1 MKLLVSACLLGVNC
15 KHSGGNN
22 YCPGLAALAANH
34 TLIPVCPEQLG
45 GLPTPRI
52 PAERKGE
59 KVLTAQGKDVTASY
73 EKGAQEV
80 LALARTL
87 DVDGAILKARS
98 PSCGCG
104 VIYDG
109 SFTHKPV
116 QGDGVTAALLKKE
129 GYRVWTELDLEE

>member
-45 GLPTPRI
+45 GMPTPRV

-59 KVLTAQGKDVTASY
+59 RVLTAQGEDVTAAY

-87 DVDGAILKARS
+87 NVDGAILKARS
-98 PSCGCG
+98 PSCGSG

-129 GYRVWTELDLEE
+129 GFRVWTELDLEE